1 MSNPQQL
8 RYSKEHE
15 WLSAAEDGVSTV
27 GITEFAA
34 NALGDV
40 VYVQLPEVGDTVTA
54 GETCGEL
61 ESTKS
66 VSDLYSPVTGEV
78 TEINEDVV
86 DDPSLVNSAPFEGG
100 WLFKVRV
107 ARGAEGPALRRR
119 VRRLLRQLTTTRGTR
134 LMSLLNTP
142 LHELDPDVAAAVD
155 AELHRQQSTLEMI
168 ASENFAPVAVME
180 AQGSVLTNKYAEG
193 YPGRRYYG
201 GCEHVDVVEQIAID
215 RIKELFGAE
224 HANVQPHSGAQANAG
239 RDVRAAQAR
248 RHDPGPGPRPRRA
261 PDPRHEDQ
269 LLRQALQRGRRTTWT
284 TPPARSTWP
293 RSSGSP
299 RSTGRS

>member
-40 VYVQLPEVGDTVTA
+40 VYAQLPEVGSTVTA

-86 DDPSLVNSAPFEGG
+86 NDPSLVNSEPFEGG

-107 ARGAEGPALRRR
+107 AEEPAD
-119 VRRLLRQLTTTRGTR
+119 LLSADEYT
-134 LMSLLNTP
+134 
-142 LHELDPDVAAAVD
+142 
-155 AELHRQQSTLEMI
+155 
-168 ASENFAPVAVME
+168 
-180 AQGSVLTNKYAEG
+180 AQ
-193 YPGRRYYG
+193 
-201 GCEHVDVVEQIAID
+201 
-215 RIKELFGAE
+215 
-224 HANVQPHSGAQANAG
+224 NAG
-239 RDVRAAQAR
+239 
-248 RHDPGPGPRPRRA
+248 
-261 PDPRHEDQ
+261 
-269 LLRQALQRGRRTTWT
+269 
-284 TPPARSTWP
+284 
-293 RSSGSP
+293 
-299 RSTGRS
+299 